1 MRKIILLALLV
12 ISTAVSYAQTYS
24 TCYRADRD
32 VKYSGEKDFTNV
44 TTITD
49 KSFTVEFNG
58 AKVIFYANTEHY
70 IETYGRSK
78 TYKNEKYN
86 GETTIWSAYSSA
98 LGQMVEFSMI
108 TSKNTPDVIL
118 LCIDYTRNGRN
129 ERLYYFT
136 K

>member
-1 MRKIILLALLV
+1 MKKLILLALLV
-12 ISTAVSYAQTYS
+12 ISTAVSYAQSYS

-32 VKYSGEKDFTNV
+32 VKYSGDTKFTNIV
-44 TTITD
+44 SNTNEN
-49 KSFTVEFNG
+49 FTVEFNG

-108 TSKNTPDVIL
+108 TSKHTPDVIL
-118 LCIDYTRNGRN
+118 LCIDYTRNGRD
-129 ERLYYFT
+129 EKLYYFT